1 MTLKKKKIPAFIFTN
16 PCGISGS
23 EGGQDKTRP
32 ATLGRQ
38 QQSLHL
44 EDLGRGSWD
53 SAAQREFRAT
63 RCRSP
68 FLSLG
73 KSAEAL
79 KYCPERPRGFEP
91 QLLPTPPTPPRS
103 SSPWWA
109 RVHVTPS
116 TPVTATPAPSRRGT
130 TAWRAPKR
138 FISVV
143 SIMVVSIQGAG
154 TSGLRHSLRRSWAP
168 SA

>member
-1 MTLKKKKIPAFIFTN
+1 MTLKKKRFQLLSSQTHVGFRAVRVDRTK
-16 PCGISGS
+16 
-23 EGGQDKTRP
+23 RP
-32 ATLGRQ
+32 ATLGSQ

-44 EDLGRGSWD
+44 EDLSRGLLGFSCPE
-53 SAAQREFRAT
+53 SSGLRGAGFLFFLLE
-63 RCRSP
+63 SP
-68 FLSLG
+68 Q
-73 KSAEAL
+73 EVL

>member
-1 MTLKKKKIPAFIFTN
+1 MWDFGQWGWTGQNKASSSGQPAAGSSSCR
-16 PCGISGS
+16 PHSGH
-23 EGGQDKTRP
+23 
-32 ATLGRQ
+32 LGFSCPRA
-38 QQSLHL
+38 SSGLHGAGL
-44 EDLGRGSWD
+44 L
-53 SAAQREFRAT
+53 F
-63 RCRSP
+63 
-68 FLSLG
+68 FLSE
-73 KSAEAL
+73 SPQVL
-79 KYCPERPRGFEP
+79 KHCPERPRGFEP
-91 QLLPTPPTPPRS
+91 QLLPAPPTPPRS

-130 TAWRAPKR
+130 TPWRAPKR

-168 SA
+168 SAWNETVVLHVTFILTF

>member
-1 MTLKKKKIPAFIFTN
+1 MTLKKKRFQLLSSQTHV
-16 PCGISGS
+16 G
-23 EGGQDKTRP
+23 
-32 ATLGRQ
+32 
-38 QQSLHL
+38 
-44 EDLGRGSWD
+44 
-53 SAAQREFRAT
+53 FRAVRVDRT
-63 RCRSP
+63 KQGQRLWVASSRLSSCRPHSGHLGFSCPRASSGLRGAGLLFFLLESP
-68 FLSLG
+68 QV
-73 KSAEAL
+73 L

-91 QLLPTPPTPPRS
+91 QLLPTPSTPPRS

-130 TAWRAPKR
+130 TPWRAPKR

>member
-1 MTLKKKKIPAFIFTN
+1 MTLKKKRFQLLSSQTHVGFRAVRVDRTKQGQLLWVASSSLSILKTSVGAP
-16 PCGISGS
+16 GI
-23 EGGQDKTRP
+23 QLP
-32 ATLGRQ
+32 
-38 QQSLHL
+38 
-44 EDLGRGSWD
+44 
-53 SAAQREFRAT
+53 REVRAT

-73 KSAEAL
+73 KSTEAL

-116 TPVTATPAPSRRGT
+116 TPVPATPAPSRRGT